1 MASGMSGVRIDES
14 SYAALVEGLRAVSRQ
29 LALGIVRG
37 GEGAT
42 KLIAITVADA
52 RSEDDARTIAR
63 TIANSPL
70 VKTAVHGADPNWG
83 RIVASA
89 GRAGV
94 MFDIDRTTVHVG
106 GVLLFENGLPHDEA
120 APRAAEHLNGTDIRI
135 DVHVGSGGGASATIW
150 TCDLSAEYVRINGEY
165 RT

>member
-1 MASGMSGVRIDES
+1 VT
-14 SYAALVEGLRAVSRQ
+14 
-29 LALGIVRG
+29 
-37 GEGAT
+37 GAQSER
-42 KLIAITVADA
+42 DA
-52 RSEDDARTIAR
+52 RQIAR

-94 MFDIDRTTVHVG
+94 LFDVDRTTVRVG
-106 GVLLFENGLPHDEA
+106 GVLLFENGLPHDDA
-120 APRAAEHLNGTDIRI
+120 APRAAEHLEGTDIAI
-135 DVHVGSGGGASATIW
+135 DVNVGSGGGASATIW